1 MIIHSFFSALKVFP
15 FLFLTYL
22 LLEWLEKKSSEK
34 SLNLIGKAGK
44 LGTIAGAFAGLLPQ
58 CGFAAAASNFY
69 AVKAISLGTLIA
81 VFLTTSDEMLPI
93 LISNTVEP
101 ILIVKILAIKLFLGI
116 FFGLLCD
123 VAFRKSPLPVDVETL
138 CEQEDC
144 HCDGGGIIKPALI
157 HSFKI
162 TIFVL
167 LVTLALNGL
176 LTILGESFLND
187 IVFNRPILGPIT
199 SAFVGLVPNCSASV
213 AITQLYID
221 GAMSFGSMMAGTL
234 SGAGVGL
241 LVLFRINHN
250 RNENL
255 KIVAILYVSAVV
267 SGILLDFFY

>member
-1 MIIHSFFSALKVFP
+1 
-15 FLFLTYL
+15 L
-22 LLEWLEKKSSEK
+22 LLILLHFLSIILSKFIGKTNYEKKVYEY
-34 SLNLIGKAGK
+34 SL
-44 LGTIAGAFAGLLPQ
+44 T
-58 CGFAAAASNFY
+58 
-69 AVKAISLGTLIA
+69 
-81 VFLTTSDEMLPI
+81 
-93 LISNTVEP
+93 ISNYAYMGYALMESVFGAEALADMIFFCIPFAIYTYTVGYLKLTQNK
-101 ILIVKILAIKLFLGI
+101 ISIKRLINPMTVAIFLGI

-123 VAFRKSPLPVDVETL
+123 VVFRKSPLPVDVETL

-144 HCDGGGIIKPALI
+144 HCAGGGIVKPALF
-157 HSFKI
+157 HSVKI
-162 TIFVL
+162 TCFVL
-167 LVTLALNGL
+167 LVTLALNSL
-176 LTILGESFLND
+176 LAILGEDFLSE

-255 KIVAILYVSAVV
+255 KIVTILYVSAVV

>member
-1 MIIHSFFSALKVFP
+1 MIIHSFLSALKIFP

-22 LLEWLEKKSSEK
+22 MLEWLERKSSEK
-34 SLNLIGKAGK
+34 SLNLVGKAGK
-44 LGTIAGAFAGLLPQ
+44 LGTIVGAVAGLLPQ

-101 ILIVKILAIKLFLGI
+101 LLIVKILALKLFLGI

-123 VAFRKSPLPVDVETL
+123 VLFRRPSLPVDVETL

-144 HCDGGGIIKPALI
+144 HCDGTGIVKPAFV
-157 HSFKI
+157 HSLKI
-162 TIFVL
+162 TLFVL
-167 LVTLALNGL
+167 LVTLVLNGL

-187 IVFNRPILGPIT
+187 IIFNRPILGPIT

-213 AITQLYID
+213 AITQLYVD

-255 KIVAILYVSAVV
+255 KIVTILYVSAVV